1 MMCNIVATLLCTASA
16 MSVVGNEFCSYEFI
30 AISMGKMDE
39 KEWKWRK
46 QLKWPY
52 NEL

>member
-39 KEWKWRK
+39 KE
-46 QLKWPY
+46 
-52 NEL
+52 